1 VSNPFI
7 GLEDEIDLRRAVK
20 AAYKHEG
27 WVGLYRVMGELSQSL
42 QIVAEVA
49 LEISEEE
56 KKDKGI

>member
-1 VSNPFI
+1 MSNPFI